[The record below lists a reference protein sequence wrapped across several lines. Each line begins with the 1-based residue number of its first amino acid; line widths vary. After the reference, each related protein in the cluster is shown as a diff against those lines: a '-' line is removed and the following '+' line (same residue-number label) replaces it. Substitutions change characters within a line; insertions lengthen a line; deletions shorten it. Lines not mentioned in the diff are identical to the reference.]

1 MILGRK
7 YDQEFLKELFFND
20 RPIKG
25 LTTFGERYLLFEK
38 LEEFIINSPSTV
50 QIENKTNIVEAY
62 RIALNLPRFDF
73 PYWEI
78 HFYKNGF
85 YDWKAS
91 GAMGP
96 GGQKLMVPND
106 DDEQDH
112 FYFTFKSLAKEFRTQ
127 RGLHRSI
134 DESFD
139 FCKIDHFYTGS
150 VKDQND
156 YGINLFI
163 FDDTIDRYG
172 EIIDWKVAD
181 LFDDD
186 DTSSLSPLKQ
196 STLFAFK
203 KCFQDGSGI
212 IDLKLKDL
220 PQVMYLSEG
229 STFNYKTK
237 NPENVIVMQD
247 MFSSITA
254 PNLTGSVYL
263 HNSSILFQGF
273 KDSHCG
279 KNIVIG
285 RDSEISSSY
294 IGDNVLIGNRVIADR
309 HSEIH
314 DDVFIENGV
323 RINEY
328 QEIPAGQ
335 SLTANPPE
343 LMRLFKANRYELDQF
358 ERRTTNP
365 Y

>member
-7 YDQEFLKELFFND
+7 YDQEFLKDLF
-20 RPIKG
+20 KYKV
-25 LTTFGERYLLFEK
+25 ERYLLFEK

-85 YDWKAS
+85 YNLNA
-91 GAMGP
+91 GTLLGP
-96 GGQKLMVPND
+96 GGQKLMVPNEIK
-106 DDEQDH
+106 EQTH
-112 FYFTFKSLAKEFRTQ
+112 LYFTFKSLIKPIPKSKARHFIYPKEDYEIYEMNKEP
-127 RGLHRSI
+127 GI
-134 DESFD
+134 DNE
-139 FCKIDHFYTGS
+139 YTGKIS
-150 VKDQND
+150 NKQGIWLVVLDDARLWKISD
-156 YGINLFI
+156 YLS
-163 FDDTIDRYG
+163 DK
-172 EIIDWKVAD
+172 IISGAELARDKE
-181 LFDDD
+181 
-186 DTSSLSPLKQ
+186 SIM
-196 STLFAFK
+196 
-203 KCFQDGSGI
+203 KCFKDAA
-212 IDLKLKDL
+212 DVELKDL